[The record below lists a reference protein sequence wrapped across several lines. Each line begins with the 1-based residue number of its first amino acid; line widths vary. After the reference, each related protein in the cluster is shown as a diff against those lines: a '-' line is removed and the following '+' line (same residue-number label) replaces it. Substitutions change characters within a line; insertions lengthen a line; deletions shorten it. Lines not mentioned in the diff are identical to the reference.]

1 MTPEGNMLIVNFIIR
16 FIEYFSLILI
26 ITASLVTLKSLMSDD
41 KKYFFLSV
49 FIFVI
54 FYFLVLVKDLMEGYY
69 GV

>member
-1 MTPEGNMLIVNFIIR
+1 MLIVNFIIR